1 MSALQVEEQAGERLG
16 AARVAAASR
25 LRPVADRLLLPVQ
38 VLVLLAMT
46 GTIVTKVW
54 QDHIWL
60 GFVLVAAAAVVWLP
74 EMWRPRARR
83 WWFAYVAGTF
93 AYALLRSYADETGIP
108 VRVMYPIDADRML
121 FFDTVPVS
129 WLQSHYFSPGHIDAL
144 DWLAVG
150 VHWSFFVAPH
160 AAAVAVFIWRRQ
172 YFARYTV
179 LMLGTLYLGLVLFFL
194 FPTAP
199 PWFAGRMGVLPGA
212 YRVMDFVGGQVDME
226 TYRTFY
232 QSLGEPN
239 SVAAMPSI
247 HMGVTFAMYLWART
261 HYPRVA
267 IPLLFYSVAM
277 GLSLM
282 YLAEHYALDLLVG
295 MACAF
300 VCHIA
305 STRLIRV
312 PGEAGGA
319 AGESGART
327 PAFDS

>member
-93 AYALLRSYADETGIP
+93 FYALLRSYADETGIP
-108 VRVMYPIDADRML
+108 VRVMYPIDADRAL
-121 FFDTVPVS
+121 FFGTAPVS
-129 WLQSHYFSPGHIDAL
+129 WLQTHYFTPGHIDAL
-144 DWLAVG
+144 DWLAVMT
-150 VHWSFFVAPH
+150 HWSFFVAPH
-160 AAAVAVFIWRRQ
+160 AAAVAIFIWRREF
-172 YFARYTV
+172 FARYTV

-212 YRVMDFVGGQVDME
+212 YRVMDFVGGQVDVE

-232 QSLGEPN
+232 ESLGEPN

-247 HMGVTFAMYLWART
+247 HMGVTFAMYLWARV

-267 IPLLFYSVAM
+267 IPLLFYSAAM
-277 GLSLM
+277 GFSLM

-295 MACAF
+295 MACAL

-305 STRLIRV
+305 STRLIPV
-312 PGEAGGA
+312 PSENPGA
-319 AGESGART
+319 NSEPGART
-327 PAFDS
+327 PA